1 MPQPPAHF
9 VNWFRDSSPYIHA
22 HRNKTFVIFFNG
34 ETVMDDCDNLIHD
47 FSLLK
52 SLGIRLVLVHG
63 IRPQINHRLKQ
74 QNITSEFHQN
84 LRITDDQAMQCVKE
98 AAGLVRIEI
107 EALLSMGLANSPMAG
122 AKIKVSSGN
131 FVIAKPLGILDGI
144 DYKHTGKVRRIEHAA
159 IHQQLENDNVVL
171 ISPIGYS
178 PSGEIFNLAAEQVA
192 TEVAIAL
199 DAEKLIL
206 LTEHDCLADQ
216 QLIQQMTTDEL
227 KTFLQQ
233 DLSTEQAQSLNA
245 ALQSCQQ
252 GVQRVHLI
260 QRKTDGALLLE
271 LFTRDGTGTLISSSP
286 YEEIRPAT
294 LNDIA
299 GILELIKPLEQMG
312 LLVKRSREKLEIE
325 INDYSVLERDG
336 LIIACTALHIMH
348 DKQSAEIACLAVHPD
363 YQKSDRGNRLL
374 KHLETKAK
382 ALKLHSL
389 FVLSTQAMHWFIERG
404 FETSEINSL
413 PKQRKQFYNYKRN
426 SKVLCKNISAH

>member
-1 MPQPPAHF
+1 
-9 VNWFRDSSPYIHA
+9 
-22 HRNKTFVIFFNG
+22 
-34 ETVMDDCDNLIHD
+34 MDDCDNLIHD

-63 IRPQINHRLKQ
+63 IRPQINQRLKQ

-159 IHQQLENDNVVL
+159 IHQQLEHDNVVL

-227 KTFLQQ
+227 KTLGEVCFICRPCKKMAHKRQLDMSSVRQLGSDLRLVFNTKNLTCLQ
-233 DLSTEQAQSLNA
+233 
-245 ALQSCQQ
+245 
-252 GVQRVHLI
+252 
-260 QRKTDGALLLE
+260 E
-271 LFTRDGTGTLISSSP
+271 LF
-286 YEEIRPAT
+286 
-294 LNDIA
+294 
-299 GILELIKPLEQMG
+299 
-312 LLVKRSREKLEIE
+312 
-325 INDYSVLERDG
+325 
-336 LIIACTALHIMH
+336 
-348 DKQSAEIACLAVHPD
+348 
-363 YQKSDRGNRLL
+363 
-374 KHLETKAK
+374 
-382 ALKLHSL
+382 
-389 FVLSTQAMHWFIERG
+389 
-404 FETSEINSL
+404 
-413 PKQRKQFYNYKRN
+413 
-426 SKVLCKNISAH
+426 